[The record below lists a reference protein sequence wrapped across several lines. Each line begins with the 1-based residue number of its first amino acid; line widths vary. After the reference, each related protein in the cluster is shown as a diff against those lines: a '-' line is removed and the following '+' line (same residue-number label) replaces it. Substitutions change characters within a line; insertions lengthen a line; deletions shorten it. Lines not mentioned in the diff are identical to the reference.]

1 VIDNLD
7 VSLQDDELLAE
18 IGLATALMI
27 AASSA
32 GHRLSAAEVDRVLG
46 VPTAPTVPAQRR
58 FASTSGRGRA

>member
-1 VIDNLD
+1 MIDNLD

-27 AASSA
+27 AASGA

-46 VPTAPTVPAQRR
+46 VHTVPSQRR
-58 FASTSGRGRA
+58 FQSTSGRGRV

>member
-1 VIDNLD
+1 MRVIDNLD

-46 VPTAPTVPAQRR
+46 LPAVPSQRR
-58 FASTSGRGRA
+58 FRATSGRARG